1 MRRRLFYRRI
11 SLTEGPFL
19 FTPRKTYL
27 QLRKIHYI
35 NPNKNPQ
42 RKAKTPHHKLACNL
56 QRINKL
62 QNSKNKGA

>member
-11 SLTEGPFL
+11 SLTEEPFL
-19 FTPRKTYL
+19 FTPQKTYL

-42 RKAKTPHHKLACNL
+42 IMAKTTYHE
-56 QRINKL
+56 
-62 QNSKNKGA
+62 